1 MAVLQSTISRPLLL
15 ATRTMQWVSS
25 VIAMGFY
32 AYFVHREHHG
42 THTIFNLVISVL
54 SVVFFIPAFLSPFKS
69 TLLSKWVALIDMVF
83 SYLWLTA
90 FIFAAQS
97 YNYGNV
103 YFNAPFGVK
112 VSVKHAAEAF
122 TFLAFFFTVVGLVT
136 ETLTRWVDAENE
148 PVVREKHTAADTRA
162 PLDAPANTTGTAAV

>member
-1 MAVLQSTISRPLLL
+1 MAVLQSTLSRPLLL
-15 ATRTMQWVSS
+15 ATRTLQWVSS

-32 AYFVHREHHG
+32 AYFVHRQHHG
-42 THTIFNLVISVL
+42 VHIIFNLVISVL
-54 SVVFFIPAFLSPFKS
+54 SVVFFIPAFLSPFRS
-69 TLLSKWVALIDMVF
+69 TLLSKWVVIIDTIF

-97 YNYGNV
+97 YNYGDV

-122 TFLAFFFTVVGLVT
+122 TFLAFFFTLVGLVT
-136 ETLTRWVDAENE
+136 ETLTRWSDADHE
-148 PVVREKHTAADTRA
+148 PVVREKHNAADTRA